1 MALSHSP
8 VSLNPGAVE
17 GSVGVIVGSNMV
29 LVISISA
36 VVPSP
41 VKCDIPTEFVI
52 PSRVDDASAVCIGA
66 AITYIAQSE
75 RHRIPCDL

>member
-29 LVISISA
+29 LVFSISA
-36 VVPSP
+36 VVASP
-41 VKCDIPTEFVI
+41 VKVGIPTEFV
-52 PSRVDDASAVCIGA
+52 RVDDASAECIGVA
-66 AITYIAQSE
+66 NTYIAQSE
-75 RHRIPCDL
+75 RHSIPCDL